1 MRLGDVMWKQVIEL
15 RSRNHASPR
24 DDERL
29 EALFRWVLPY
39 YYGWNTRHTHSPDLS
54 FRPANKQGRSRPSA
68 LAPSP
73 MSPATEQRFN

>member
-1 MRLGDVMWKQVIEL
+1 MRLGDVIWKQVIEL

-24 DDERL
+24 DDKRL
-29 EALFRWVLPY
+29 AAIFRWVLPY
-39 YYGWNTRHTHSPDLS
+39 YYGWHPSTQTSPDLS
-54 FRPANKQGRSRPSA
+54 SRPANKQGRSRPSA

>member
-39 YYGWNTRHTHSPDLS
+39 YYGWNTRHTHSPDL
-54 FRPANKQGRSRPSA
+54 RYYGAN
-68 LAPSP
+68 SP
-73 MSPATEQRFN
+73 NMILHITILGDMPGG